1 MMLTQ
6 PEIEQFFKLWYILV
20 WSYNEKHEVIPRFE
34 RPVRGTEVTV
44 SIEEFHKVRSAMWD
58 NPEWIDEFLAGRGN
72 DEFDEQEREIVEGWR
87 RHFVKGRFFVLKHLK
102 KYSVLMTFESKP
114 TLLYGVHGISDS
126 IEGTMPYPVPF
137 LVDLVLIPFKDKIIY
152 DSLASIT
159 NIRFGPGYRSAAKE
173 WYDEAKNKYGIIEVL
188 NGITPFPRPPAEKQE
203 KKPVKAK
210 AASSDNAAVLPKGV
224 NVPKAMAA
232 RYMEV
237 AKIIEQFSD
246 EKLNDEYKDLCLRAL
261 QKLCRKRP
269 SPLAAGRAYTWACS
283 IVYAIGRINFIFDKS
298 QPVNMTAADIADWF
312 GLAKSTAGSKAAE
325 IIKLLNLSYF
335 NTEFLLKNN
344 IDDDLA
350 VWTMSVNGFMADIRM
365 MPREIQE
372 KAFYKG
378 LIPYIPAD
386 KE

>member
-6 PEIEQFFKLWYILV
+6 PEIEQFYKLWYTLV
-20 WSYNEKHEVIPRFE
+20 WGINERHEVIPRFK
-34 RPVRGTEVTV
+34 RPVYGTQVTV
-44 SIEEFHKVRSAMWD
+44 NIEEFSKIRSAMWD

-102 KYSVLMTFESKP
+102 KYSVLMTFEGEP

-152 DSLASIT
+152 DSLASVT

-173 WYDEAKNKYGIIEVL
+173 WYDEAKKKYGIIEAL
-188 NGITPFPRPPAEKQE
+188 NGITPFPRLPAEKQE

-210 AASSDNAAVLPKGV
+210 IASSDNTAVLPKGV

-232 RYMEV
+232 RYVEI

-246 EKLNDEYKDLCLRAL
+246 EKLNDEYKDICLRAL

-269 SPLAAGRAYTWACS
+269 SPLAVGKAYTWACS

-298 QPVNMTAADIADWF
+298 QPINMTAADIADWF
-312 GLAKSTAGSKAAE
+312 GLAKSTAGNKAAE

-335 NTEFLLKNN
+335 NTEFLLKAL
-344 IDDDLA
+344 IDDNSA
-350 VWTMSVNGFMADIRM
+350 IWMMRVNGFFTDIRM
-365 MPREIQE
+365 MSREIQE
-372 KAFYKG
+372 EAFYKG
-378 LIPYIPAD
+378 LIPYIPED